1 MKIIQKS
8 FKLDKQQYYQKH
20 IEIINTFL
28 PIQLTEKEIEI
39 LSHFLSLE
47 KNIIEEDIFN
57 SFARKIVKNKLNLSA
72 GGLGNHLKS
81 MIEKGFLNRNEFT
94 NRISIKDFLIP
105 EENSQGYQIKISK
118 QNDSKQ

>member
-8 FKLDKQQYYQKH
+8 FKLPKQQYYKKH

-39 LSHFLSLE
+39 LSSFLSLD
-47 KNIIEEDIFN
+47 KNIIEEDTFN
-57 SFARKIVKNKLNLSA
+57 SFARKIIKRDLNLSA

-81 MIEKGFLNRNEFT
+81 MIEKGFLDKNKMT
-94 NRISIKDFLIP
+94 NRISIKSFLLP
-105 EENSQGYQIKISK
+105 EENSQGYQIKIIK
-118 QNDSKQ
+118 EK